1 MVDQCLTIVR
11 NSINRC
17 RLSQV
22 EVHSITRINESDS
35 IPLSANSTK
44 KQEKEIFVSQH

>member
-35 IPLSANSTK
+35 IPLNSTK